1 MPYFEVLTQQT
12 AAARSDLFAV
22 PVIED
27 ALAGR
32 ITRAQ
37 YLAFLAEAYHH
48 VRHTVPL
55 LMACGSRLPESKS
68 WMRTAIVEY
77 IAEEAGHEEWILNDI
92 AAAGGDPRLARDGSP
107 SPATELMVA
116 YVYDTIARR
125 NPLGFFGMV
134 HVLEGT
140 STAPAPRC
148 SCALWSGPCA
158 PCHGHA
164 QWRAPPPAMRA
175 LRQFGVPAAIRTGRT
190 ACRWARPRPTCRPS
204 SSRAAPCSTGASVA
218 ARSAPAPTSG
228 SSPTTCGPG

>member
-12 AAARSDLFAV
+12 AAARSELFAV

-55 LMACGSRLPESKS
+55 LMACGSRLPDSKA
-68 WMRTAIVEY
+68 WLRTAIVEY

-92 AAAGGDPRLARDGSP
+92 AAAGGDPRLVRDGAP

-140 STAPAPRC
+140 STALAT
-148 SCALWSGPCA
+148 
-158 PCHGHA
+158 HA
-164 QWRAPPPAMRA
+164 AQ
-175 LRQFGVPAAIRTGRT
+175 AIRTSLDLPPEAFTYLTSHGSLDQQHVRFFAGLMDRLEDADDQAAVTHT
-190 ACRWARPRPTCRPS
+190 ATMVYRLYGDIFRGLPRFEPVIRK
-204 SSRAAPCSTGASVA
+204 AA
-218 ARSAPAPTSG
+218 
-228 SSPTTCGPG
+228 